1 MINRINKIKSK
12 NPKLR
17 KIFKMKK
24 LLSALLIALLLPT
37 MMLMSACN
45 DASKTS
51 DDKLSFDY
59 TTNFQYYYS
68 NLNGINF
75 PVTKSEKGYYVFL
88 PNNYLYYIDRKSQAA
103 TPLCNK
109 PNCSHNSVDCNAYF
123 NLFVNASG
131 ESANIVQYYD
141 GNLYIVV
148 KDEDAMGNFL
158 GNILYKVTPDGST
171 REKLIEFKDGIS
183 HWLIH
188 KGYFY
193 FSQDKF
199 ADDIDSSSVYDSFS
213 IKRYKINNIKSKPE
227 ESGKVT
233 VSTYQEFYSININTI
248 KINQIRND
256 EGDVCS
262 PFFYNGQL
270 TYLIDNSDTNG
281 KFKYFTS
288 ELDGSNPKLL
298 TEMNY
303 GDNLFANESQL
314 YLQNFSEDT
323 DENAATESDG
333 DNVKSLDA
341 SFNEKSSFLIPFE
354 CSVLN
359 IPQDSDCFIFVQQ
372 VDNMNCEIYFVD
384 KSKTESLSGQT
395 VEYKTLL
402 SSVNVEAEN
411 NNALSQVDENEK
423 IDTNDNE
430 LKNVFENTQNKL
442 YKISTSYDKTLSDE
456 VNSGFSVTLSWAGDG
471 GNYTANFQILKF
483 KTAANAEKFVKE
495 NPLSFVNGQ
504 YVAFV
509 SVDKIPVEI
518 KDMLVSII
526 RNEPISP
533 INSTDFGGEIYS
545 FN

>member
-1 MINRINKIKSK
+1 MLS
-12 NPKLR
+12 LLTLHL
-17 KIFKMKK
+17 MKK
-24 LLSALLIALLLPT
+24 
-37 MMLMSACN
+37 
-45 DASKTS
+45 
-51 DDKLSFDY
+51 
-59 TTNFQYYYS
+59 
-68 NLNGINF
+68 
-75 PVTKSEKGYYVFL
+75 
-88 PNNYLYYIDRKSQAA
+88 
-103 TPLCNK
+103 
-109 PNCSHNSVDCNAYF
+109 
-123 NLFVNASG
+123 FV
-131 ESANIVQYYD
+131 
-141 GNLYIVV
+141 
-148 KDEDAMGNFL
+148 
-158 GNILYKVTPDGST
+158 
-171 REKLIEFKDGIS
+171 
-183 HWLIH
+183 
-188 KGYFY
+188 
-193 FSQDKF
+193 
-199 ADDIDSSSVYDSFS
+199 
-213 IKRYKINNIKSKPE
+213 
-227 ESGKVT
+227 
-233 VSTYQEFYSININTI
+233 
-248 KINQIRND
+248 
-256 EGDVCS
+256 
-262 PFFYNGQL
+262 
-270 TYLIDNSDTNG
+270 
-281 KFKYFTS
+281 
-288 ELDGSNPKLL
+288 
-298 TEMNY
+298 
-303 GDNLFANESQL
+303 
-314 YLQNFSEDT
+314 
-323 DENAATESDG
+323 
-333 DNVKSLDA
+333 
-341 SFNEKSSFLIPFE
+341 LIPFE

-359 IPQDSDCFIFVQQ
+359 IPQDSDCFIFVKQ

-402 SSVNVEAEN
+402 SSVNVEGEN

>member
-1 MINRINKIKSK
+1 MDQQGK
-12 NPKLR
+12 N
-17 KIFKMKK
+17 
-24 LLSALLIALLLPT
+24 
-37 MMLMSACN
+37 
-45 DASKTS
+45 
-51 DDKLSFDY
+51 
-59 TTNFQYYYS
+59 
-68 NLNGINF
+68 
-75 PVTKSEKGYYVFL
+75 
-88 PNNYLYYIDRKSQAA
+88 
-103 TPLCNK
+103 
-109 PNCSHNSVDCNAYF
+109 
-123 NLFVNASG
+123 
-131 ESANIVQYYD
+131 
-141 GNLYIVV
+141 
-148 KDEDAMGNFL
+148 
-158 GNILYKVTPDGST
+158 
-171 REKLIEFKDGIS
+171 
-183 HWLIH
+183 WLIH

-213 IKRYKINNIKSKPE
+213 IKRYKINNIKSKPEEIFNSKNYSDNLRGTFQFTAYDDYIYVPVLPISEDEIKKQE

-288 ELDGSNPKLL
+288 ELDGSNPKFL

-359 IPQDSDCFIFVQQ
+359 IPQDSDCFIFVKQ

-402 SSVNVEAEN
+402 SSVNVEGEN